1 MQNEEQIWADDVLPL
16 LQTKAMKLTE
26 LISTKE
32 RFLKKAPAGRLRISK
47 RGDHEQWFHVSDNTP
62 QCGKYIPME
71 NQRLARNLAQKDYD
85 RKILPELRKMLSL
98 LDGFIKNFQREQLNK
113 KFGKMHPGRQKL
125 ITPVYLSND
134 EFVQKW
140 ESVPY
145 VGKEFGQD
153 APEILTARGER
164 VRSKSEAIIA
174 DTLYRLSIPYKY
186 ECPKLFSDFKM
197 KTSKRTFMM
206 FPDFTC
212 LNVRLRREFV
222 WEHFGMMDN
231 AEYSS
236 QVAWKMACYEAN
248 GFFPGKNLIA
258 SMESGELPLDAKK
271 VERIAKCFLL

>member
-1 MQNEEQIWADDVLPL
+1 
-16 LQTKAMKLTE
+16 
-26 LISTKE
+26 
-32 RFLKKAPAGRLRISK
+32 
-47 RGDHEQWFHVSDNTP
+47 
-62 QCGKYIPME
+62 
-71 NQRLARNLAQKDYD
+71 
-85 RKILPELRKMLSL
+85 
-98 LDGFIKNFQREQLNK
+98 
-113 KFGKMHPGRQKL
+113 MHPGRQKL
-125 ITPVYLSND
+125 ITPVYLPND

-186 ECPKLFSDFKM
+186 ECPKLFSDFRM
-197 KTSKRTFMM
+197 KNSKRTFMM

-222 WEHFGMMDN
+222 WEHFGMMGN

-236 QVAWKMACYEAN
+236 QVAWKMACYEVN
-248 GFFPGKNLIA
+248 GFFPGKNLIT
-258 SMESGELPLDAKK
+258 SMESSELPLDARK